1 MTERPFRLL
10 TRHFFR
16 RFLDNDLV
24 SPDADS
30 HANVALFLAL
40 LIAPNLVG
48 SVLLLFVYANQGL
61 TSSQRLLLGLSD
73 KLAFLCT
80 SMILTA
86 LVTVIEWDALW
97 LDARDNAILRP
108 LPIRARTLVGAKLA
122 ALGLFVATVA
132 ALVNAAHSILFP
144 LIWLGTTPVG
154 LGVVLT
160 IVVVHALVS
169 LGSAVFAF
177 TAVLVVRGLLVAAL
191 PPRACRVASS
201 VVQFAA
207 ILLLVCA
214 FLLSPALYHDAGTK
228 VASRSRIVLGVPP
241 TWFLGLYEHLTAQ
254 SMLNTPPV
262 RADRGLSEWWQRE
275 DQKARSTYVAIEP
288 VLERLAARAVIG
300 LGLLPALALGLLAL
314 AHLRRA
320 TDLSRTVTAR
330 GRPRWQRRAGA
341 VLARLLGGRQPI
353 ARATFVFTLLTLVRS
368 ARHRLYIA
376 GYLAGGIALVVVG
389 QDPRLLRGTA
399 APATGPVV
407 PEPGLL
413 ALQLVLVFALI
424 VGVRVGLP
432 IPAELKAN
440 WIFRVVEPAD
450 VRPALAG
457 AGRAFRTLVVGLLAL
472 LVPWHVAVWGWH
484 LATRHFLAGGLIALV
499 LVEGVLISFPNVP
512 FTVPYVPGNSKLR
525 YMWPVYLCFF
535 WAFTSLVAFLEFHAM
550 QSAFGFGTF
559 AACLVLV
566 LVGLAWTR
574 RRNLQQLPG
583 LTFNEE
589 EERAVQTL
597 GLMP

>member
-1 MTERPFRLL
+1 MTARPFRLL
-10 TRHFFR
+10 VRHFLR

-24 SPDADS
+24 SPTTDS

-48 SVLLLFVYANQGL
+48 SVLLLLVYSNAWLTPSMRLFIGL
-61 TSSQRLLLGLSD
+61 GD

-86 LVTVIEWDALW
+86 LVTVVEWDALW

-132 ALVNAAHSILFP
+132 ALLNAAPSLLFP
-144 LIWLGTTPVG
+144 LIWLYTTPVS
-154 LGVVLT
+154 LGIASK

-177 TAVLVVRGLLVAAL
+177 TAILAVRGLLVAAL

-201 VVQFAA
+201 MVQFAA

-214 FLLSPALYHDAGTK
+214 FLLSPALYHDAGRK
-228 VASRSRIVLGVPP
+228 IASGSRIVLAAPP

-254 SMLNTPPV
+254 SMLNEPPV
-262 RADRGLSEWWQRE
+262 SSGRRLGEWWERQ
-275 DQKARSTYVAIEP
+275 DQEARSTYVAIEP
-288 VLERLAARAVIG
+288 VLERLAARAMIG
-300 LGLLPALALGLLAL
+300 LGVLPALALGFFAL
-314 AHLRRA
+314 AHLRRSPQ
-320 TDLSRTVTAR
+320 LSPGAVTR
-330 GRPRWQRRAGA
+330 GRPRWRRRIGAAIVRLFAGS
-341 VLARLLGGRQPI
+341 RST
-353 ARATFVFTLLTLVRS
+353 ARATFVFTLLALVRS
-368 ARHRLYIA
+368 ARHRLYVA

-389 QDPRLLRGTA
+389 QDPRVLRGA
-399 APATGPVV
+399 ATTTTGLVV
-407 PEPGLL
+407 PEPALL
-413 ALQLVLVFALI
+413 ALQLVLAFALI

-432 IPAELKAN
+432 IPAELRAN
-440 WIFRVVEPAD
+440 WIFRVTEPAD
-450 VRPALAG
+450 VWPALAG
-457 AGRAFRTLVVGLLAL
+457 ASRAFRALVVGLLVL
-472 LVPWHVAVWGWH
+472 LVPWHVAVWGWR
-484 LATRHFLAGGLIALV
+484 LAIQHFLIGSLIALV
-499 LVEGVLISFPNVP
+499 VVEGVLISFPNVP

-525 YMWPVYLCFF
+525 YTWPVYLCLF
-535 WAFTSLVAFLEFHAM
+535 WAFTSLVAFLEFHALR
-550 QSAFGFGTF
+550 STSGFTTF
-559 AACLVLV
+559 TACLVAV

>member
-24 SPDADS
+24 SPNADS

-48 SVLLLFVYANQGL
+48 SVLLLFAYANPWL

-122 ALGLFVATVA
+122 ALGLFVTAVA
-132 ALVNAAHSILFP
+132 ALVNAAHSVLFP

-154 LGVVLT
+154 LGVALT

-177 TAVLVVRGLLVAAL
+177 TAVLAVRGLLATVL
-191 PPRACRVASS
+191 PARAFRAASS

-214 FLLSPALYHDAGTK
+214 FLLSPALYHDAGGK
-228 VASRSRIVLGVPP
+228 IASGSRIVLAAPP
-241 TWFLGLYEHLTAQ
+241 TWFLGLYEHLTAR
-254 SMLNTPPV
+254 SLL
-262 RADRGLSEWWQRE
+262 DRPSVGAGMVLSGWRERE
-275 DQKARSTYVAIEP
+275 DKKARSTYVAIEP
-288 VLERLAARAVIG
+288 VLERLASR
-300 LGLLPALALGLLAL
+300 ALASLGVLLALAVGFLAL
-314 AHLRRA
+314 AHLRRSPQ
-320 TDLSRTVTAR
+320 LSPVAVTKQRSRWRRHIGAATVTL
-330 GRPRWQRRAGA
+330 
-341 VLARLLGGRQPI
+341 LAGRQPI
-353 ARATFVFTLLTLVRS
+353 ARATFVFTLLALVRS
-368 ARHRLYIA
+368 ARQRLYVA

-389 QDPRLLRGTA
+389 QDPRVLRGAATPTA
-399 APATGPVV
+399 GPVV

-413 ALQLVLVFALI
+413 ALQLVLAFALI
-424 VGVRVGLP
+424 VGIRVGLP
-432 IPAELKAN
+432 VPAELKAN
-440 WIFRVVEPAD
+440 WIFRVTEPAD

-457 AGRAFRTLVVGLLAL
+457 ARRAFRALVVGLLAV
-472 LVPWHVAVWGWH
+472 LVPWHVAVWGWS
-484 LATRHFLAGGLIALV
+484 LAIQHFLAGSLIALV

-525 YMWPVYLCFF
+525 YTWPMYLFFF
-535 WAFTSLVAFLEFHAM
+535 WEFTSLVAFLEFHAL
-550 QSAFGFGTF
+550 QSARGFGTF
-559 AACLVLV
+559 ATCLVLV
-566 LVGLAWTR
+566 LIGLAWTR
-574 RRNLQQLPG
+574 QRNLQQLPG

-589 EERAVQTL
+589 EERVVQTL

>member
-1 MTERPFRLL
+1 VTERPFRLL
-10 TRHFFR
+10 TRHFLR

-30 HANVALFLAL
+30 HANVALFLAF

-48 SVLLLFVYANQGL
+48 SVLLLFVYANPWL

-86 LVTVIEWDALW
+86 LVTVIEWEALW

-132 ALVNAAHSILFP
+132 ALVNAAHSLLFP

-160 IVVVHALVS
+160 IVIVHALVS

-177 TAVLVVRGLLVAAL
+177 TAVLVVRGLLATVL
-191 PPRACRVASS
+191 PARACRAASA

-228 VASRSRIVLGVPP
+228 IASGSRIVLAAPP
-241 TWFLGLYEHLTAQ
+241 TWFLGLYEHLTAR
-254 SMLNTPPV
+254 SMLNAPPV
-262 RADRGLSEWWQRE
+262 GGGKNLSGWMERE
-275 DQKARSTYVAIEP
+275 DKKARSTYVATEP
-288 VLERLAARAVIG
+288 VLERLAARAMIG
-300 LGLLPALALGLLAL
+300 LGVLPALALSFLAL
-314 AHLRRA
+314 AHLRRS
-320 TDLSRTVTAR
+320 TDLSSTVMAR
-330 GRPRWQRRAGA
+330 GRPRWRRRIAAPIVGL
-341 VLARLLGGRQPI
+341 LAGRQPI
-353 ARATFVFTLLTLVRS
+353 ARATFVFTLLALARS
-368 ARHRLYIA
+368 ARHRLYVA

-389 QDPRLLRGTA
+389 QDPRLLHSADTPTA
-399 APATGPVV
+399 GPAV

-432 IPAELKAN
+432 IPTELKAN
-440 WIFRVVEPAD
+440 WIFRVTEPAD

-457 AGRAFRTLVVGLLAL
+457 ARRAFRALVVGLLAA
-472 LVPWHVAVWGWH
+472 LVPWHVAVWGWR
-484 LATRHFLAGGLIALV
+484 LAVQHFLAGGLVAAV
-499 LVEGVLISFPNVP
+499 LVEGLLISFPNVP
-512 FTVPYVPGNSKLR
+512 FTVPYVAGNSKLR
-525 YMWPVYLCFF
+525 YTWSVYLCFF
-535 WAFTSLVAFLEFHAM
+535 WAFTSLAAFLEFHAL
-550 QSAFGFGTF
+550 QSARGF
-559 AACLVLV
+559 AAFAAFLAVV

-583 LTFNEE
+583 LAFNEE